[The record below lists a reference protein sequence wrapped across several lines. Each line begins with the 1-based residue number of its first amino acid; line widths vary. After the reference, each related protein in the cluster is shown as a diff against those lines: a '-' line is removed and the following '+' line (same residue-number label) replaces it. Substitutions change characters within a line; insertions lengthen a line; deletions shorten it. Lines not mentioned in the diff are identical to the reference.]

1 MDPIV
6 SAALDARTIDHIDSL
21 EALLLKALGG
31 EHVRFLGDQEANWS
45 SISSPADA
53 TSVLFERSTNMF
65 DADIELEAER
75 RRIFGC
81 GSPGEAAHTFFGVPR
96 SGIGEMTNA
105 EREKLAAMSLI
116 IVHDSDDS
124 KKRPTIA
131 FRDHGTGMSPTGV
144 PDTILSLQKSNK
156 LRKSYT
162 HGVFGKGGSSADA
175 FSDATVVVTRK
186 QPDLLAAGEEDRITV
201 AVVREDEAPDMGLP
215 YYRYLVGAGD
225 LPYSVPA
232 SAQPSFESGTYV
244 AHINYLA
251 GKMGQQ
257 NWNNEESIYA
267 YAETILFAPALPY
280 QLQDA
285 RSDGAN
291 VRPAD
296 RREPSVLSGLGQR
309 LEALKAGDGAVL
321 DRTGWQTIHV
331 PDVGDVR
338 LRWWL
343 FDDPDKRRTRVA
355 KGFVVIFTTNGQIH
369 HAWDNSK
376 LQQLV
381 DNRRRVGRA
390 LFVQVDCDG
399 IDLRK
404 RYKVFDSFR
413 AQVRRGPE
421 GRALEDAVGYALD
434 NDADLDE
441 YENQLVRQSLQSS
454 AQSISASFR
463 KRLNRALRTRVP
475 GLAPSATKGTGPRP
489 PKPKREEDL
498 HDEPTTITG
507 PAELTLLI
515 AGRATAYME
524 INAKDGFVPDTG
536 EINLE
541 ASGSKPAISVGDLRK
556 GRLPLTFTAPVGM
569 GEGQIEAEVALTWL
583 RKNGGL
589 GRMTWPISVNVVS
602 KIEPKSAPSPK
613 PPKGGQ
619 APTKDGGDV
628 AFIWVNGHDQGWQD
642 NVVGELQDIEGDVLA
657 SEREV
662 YADLKGVKDKVPTI
676 VLNKDFA
683 DWAAYRRTIAK
694 GASDATLDTRNER
707 YGLAIGIIVANMTLE
722 ERKLAKKHDAW
733 EAKQNGSEE
742 PPKAMSPEQMQRALA
757 EAARGVVA
765 LMPDF
770 DALTA
775 ELEPNKRPRPNPI
788 SRRAVRVMPALRS
801 RHGVG

>member
-6 SAALDARTIDHIDSL
+6 RAALNARTTGHIKSL
-21 EALLLKALGG
+21 EALLMKALGG

-53 TSVLFERSTNMF
+53 TSVLFERGTNMF

-75 RRIFGC
+75 RRVFGC
-81 GSPGEAAHTFFGVPR
+81 GSPAEAAYTFFGVPR
-96 SGIGEMTNA
+96 SGISDMSNA
-105 EREKLAAMSLI
+105 EREKLAAMSLVV
-116 IVHDSDDS
+116 VHDSDDS

-131 FRDHGTGMSPTGV
+131 FRDHGSGIGTRGV

-175 FSDATVVVTRK
+175 FSDATIVVTRK
-186 QPDLLAAGEEDRITV
+186 QPDLLDGEEDRITV

-215 YYRYLVGAGD
+215 YYRYLVGTDD

-232 SAQPSFESGTYV
+232 SAHPSFEPGTYV

-267 YAETILFAPALPY
+267 YAETILFTPALPY

-309 LEALKAGDGAVL
+309 LEGLKAGDGTAL
-321 DRTGWQTIHV
+321 DRTGWQTIHI

-369 HAWDNSK
+369 HAWDNAK

-421 GRALEDAVGYALD
+421 GRALEDAVAYALN

-441 YENQLVRQSLQSS
+441 YENQLVRQSLQAS
-454 AQSISASFR
+454 AQSITASFR
-463 KRLNRALRTRVP
+463 KRLNRALRTKVP
-475 GLAPSATKGTGPRP
+475 GLAPAAGKGPGPRP
-489 PKPKREEDL
+489 PKAKSDEDL
-498 HDEPTTITG
+498 YDEPTTMTG
-507 PAELTLLI
+507 PAELTLLM
-515 AGRATAYME
+515 GDRATAYME

-541 ASGSKPAISVGDLRK
+541 GSGAKPAISVGDLRK
-556 GRLPLTFTAPVGM
+556 GRLPLTFTTPAGM
-569 GEGQIEAEVALTWL
+569 GEGEIEVDVALTWL

-589 GRMTWPISVNVVS
+589 GRMTWPITVKVVTEIAV
-602 KIEPKSAPSPK
+602 KPPSPPK
-613 PPKGGQ
+613 PPNSGQ

-628 AFIWVNGHDQGWQD
+628 AFIWVNGHDQGWED
-642 NVVGELQDIEGDVLA
+642 RVVGELQDIEGDVLA

-662 YADLKGVKDKVPTI
+662 YADLKGVKDKIPTI

-683 DWAAYRRTIAK
+683 DWSAYRRTIAK
-694 GASDATLDTRNER
+694 GASDATLETRNER
-707 YGLAIGIIVANMTLE
+707 YGLAVGIIVANITLE
-722 ERKLAKKHDAW
+722 ERKLLKKHEAW
-733 EAKQNGSEE
+733 EAKENGTEE

-770 DALTA
+770 DALTGD
-775 ELEPNKRPRPNPI
+775 LEPNR
-788 SRRAVRVMPALRS
+788 
-801 RHGVG
+801 

>member
-1 MDPIV
+1 MDSIV
-6 SAALDARTIDHIDSL
+6 NSALNARTIKDVDGL

-75 RRIFGC
+75 RRVFGC
-81 GSPGEAAHTFFGVPR
+81 GSPADAAHTFFGVPR
-96 SGIGEMTNA
+96 SGIGDMTTA
-105 EREKLAAMSLI
+105 AREKLAAMSLLV
-116 IVHDSDDS
+116 VHDSDDS

-131 FRDHGTGMSPTGV
+131 FRDHGTGIANAGV

-215 YYRYLVGAGD
+215 YYRYLVDADD
-225 LPYSVPA
+225 LPYSVPS
-232 SAQPSFESGTYV
+232 SAYPTFEPGTYV
-244 AHINYLA
+244 AHVNYLA

-309 LEALKAGDGAVL
+309 LEGLKAGDGTAL
-321 DRTGWQTIHV
+321 DRTGWQTIHI

-369 HAWDNSK
+369 HAWDNAK

-399 IDLRK
+399 IELRK

-421 GRALEDAVGYALD
+421 GRALEDAVAYALN

-441 YENQLVRQSLQSS
+441 YENQLVRQSLQAS
-454 AQSISASFR
+454 AQSITASFR
-463 KRLNRALRTRVP
+463 KRLNRALRTKVP
-475 GLAPSATKGTGPRP
+475 GLAPVAGKGPGPRP
-489 PKPKREEDL
+489 PKAKSDEDL
-498 HDEPTTITG
+498 YDEPTTMTG

-515 AGRATAYME
+515 GGRATAYME
-524 INAKDGFVPDTG
+524 INAKDGFVPEIG

-541 ASGSKPAISVGDLRK
+541 GSGAKPAISVGDLRK
-556 GRLPLTFTAPVGM
+556 GRLPLTLTTPAGM
-569 GEGQIEAEVALTWL
+569 GEGEIELDVALTWL

-589 GRMTWPISVNVVS
+589 GRMTWPITVKVVS
-602 KIEPKSAPSPK
+602 KVEPKPPS

-628 AFIWVNGHDQGWQD
+628 AFIWVSGHDQGWED
-642 NVVGELQDIEGDVLA
+642 KVVGELQDIEGDVLA

-662 YADLKGVKDKVPTI
+662 YADLKGVKDKIPTI

-683 DWAAYRRTIAK
+683 DWSAYRRTIAK
-694 GASDATLDTRNER
+694 GASDATLETRNER
-707 YGLAIGIIVANMTLE
+707 YGLAVGIIVANMTLE
-722 ERKLAKKHDAW
+722 ERKLLKKHEAW
-733 EAKQNGSEE
+733 EAKENGTEE
-742 PPKAMSPEQMQRALA
+742 PPRAMSSEQMQRALA

-775 ELEPNKRPRPNPI
+775 DLEPN
-788 SRRAVRVMPALRS
+788 
-801 RHGVG
+801 G